1 MVEMEIRS
9 DRKTPECKI
18 RCEDALNAAEESQ
31 QGIEETDFYLTVC
44 GGFGVH
50 INCGKIVGF

>member
-1 MVEMEIRS
+1 MRS

-18 RCEDALNAAEESQ
+18 RCEDELNAAEESQ

-44 GGFGVH
+44 GGFGVN